1 MGVRRFR
8 IWVLG
13 RLDESFGEGLVGVEQ
28 EDLSAGTMLSGT
40 VVDQSQLHG
49 TLDLLRDLGIE
60 VLRFEVDPPRGP
72 GSAGVPRATS
82 CGRPGTRPR

>member
-28 EDLSAGTMLSGT
+28 EDLPAGTMLSGT
-40 VVDQSQLHG
+40 VVDQSQLLG

-60 VLRFEVDPPRGP
+60 VLRFEVDPPHGP
-72 GSAGVPRATS
+72 GSAGVASGGPAM
-82 CGRPGTRPR
+82 TRRTG

>member
-28 EDLSAGTMLSGT
+28 EDLPAGTMLSGT

-49 TLDLLRDLGIE
+49 TLDLLRDLGID
-60 VLRFEVDPPRGP
+60 VLRFEVDPPPGP
-72 GSAGVPRATS
+72 GSAGLPRA
-82 CGRPGTRPR
+82 GKP

>member
-28 EDLSAGTMLSGT
+28 ENLPAGTMLSGT

-72 GSAGVPRATS
+72 GSAGVPRA
-82 CGRPGTRPR
+82 GQP

>member
-13 RLDESFGEGLVGVEQ
+13 RLDESFGEGLVGVDQ
-28 EDLSAGTMLSGT
+28 EDLAAGTMLSGT

-49 TLDLLRDLGIE
+49 ILDLLRDLGID
-60 VLRFEVDPPRGP
+60 VLRFEVDPPLGL
-72 GSAGVPRATS
+72 GSAGVASRGATT
-82 CGRPGTRPR
+82 TRRSS

>member
-28 EDLSAGTMLSGT
+28 EDLPAGTMLSGT

-49 TLDLLRDLGIE
+49 TLDLLRDLGID

-72 GSAGVPRATS
+72 GSAGVPRA
-82 CGRPGTRPR
+82 GKP

>member
-13 RLDESFGEGLVGVEQ
+13 RLDESFGAGLVGVEQ
-28 EDLSAGTMLSGT
+28 EDLPAGTMLSGT

-60 VLRFEVDPPRGP
+60 VLRFEMDPPSGP
-72 GSAGVPRATS
+72 GSAGSDGQAM
-82 CGRPGTRPR
+82 TRRHG